1 MRLTISML
9 HEEQQFSTT
18 EGMDIVYIDSFGNKQ
33 VATITDYI
41 HSSTD
46 ETPDRSGEKRKAS
59 AISAGTFQV
68 YAEKWKRT
76 TIELST
82 GEYKYSLQHDAL
94 SKTTESI
101 LLESSDVVDVAY
113 VVHNHNNPPDIDPVP
128 QDVPVRRYMG
138 SVGRFCGSLS
148 ILVRRV
154 PLRSR
159 NRRFRGLRRAF
170 LFSRSIPS
178 SVPFFS
184 SSSPQRRAEIGD
196 HTSIPR
202 AMRAHRRP
210 APPRNP
216 WQRQTNPK
224 SKKTPYYP
232 PAPDSPGVVAAD
244 GWAEPAAVH
253 EHERRRRLGGLLGRP
268 EESGMI
274 GKMQF

>member
-128 QDVPVRRYMG
+128 QDVPFRRYMG

-148 ILVRRV
+148 ILVR
-154 PLRSR
+154 SAA
-159 NRRFRGLRRAF
+159 AF
-170 LFSRSIPS
+170 ANSPFLPSTPSI
-178 SVPFFS
+178 SVFEIDPIVGPIFLILLS
-184 SSSPQRRAEIGD
+184 QRRAEIGD

-202 AMRAHRRP
+202 AMRAHRTP
-210 APPRNP
+210 PPPRNP

-232 PAPDSPGVVAAD
+232 PDRTHLGWWPQTGAGKTSSCARARSAAAARGSSRPTGGVWHD
-244 GWAEPAAVH
+244 
-253 EHERRRRLGGLLGRP
+253 R
-268 EESGMI
+268 
-274 GKMQF
+274 